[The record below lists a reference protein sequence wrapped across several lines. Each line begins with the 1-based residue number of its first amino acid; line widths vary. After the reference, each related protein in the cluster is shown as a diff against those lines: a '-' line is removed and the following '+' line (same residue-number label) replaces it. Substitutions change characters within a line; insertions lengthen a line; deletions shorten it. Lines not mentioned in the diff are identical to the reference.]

1 MKNRFIKAGP
11 KDVIGSGFVGYL
23 QGSYSDL
30 VKCFGRPNDRTRD
43 GKWRS
48 GDGKVRAEWAFKTT
62 ARRRRAVITIY
73 DYKENQPVQSVTNW
87 HVGLKGAAYRLEDF
101 FKERKTRLL
110 NEPAVCS
117 YLPWKMTSKR

>member
-23 QGSYSDL
+23 QGSYNDL
-30 VKCFGRPNDRTRD
+30 VKCFGRPNDRTRE
-43 GKWRS
+43 GKWWS
-48 GDGKVRAEWAFKTT
+48 GDGKVRAEWTFKTT

-73 DYKENQPVQSVTNW
+73 DYKENQPVHSVTNW

-101 FKERKTRLL
+101 FKEVNTKSHGSSPRLS
-110 NEPAVCS
+110 VRCIS
-117 YLPWKMTSKR
+117 GF